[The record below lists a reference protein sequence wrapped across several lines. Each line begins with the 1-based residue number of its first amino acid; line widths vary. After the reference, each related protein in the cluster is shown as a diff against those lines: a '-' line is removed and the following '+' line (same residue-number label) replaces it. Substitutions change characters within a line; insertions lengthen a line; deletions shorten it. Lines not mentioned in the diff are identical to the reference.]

1 MTTYTTDKVSGLPLI
16 EKDVEANLDY
26 PFKWTDWLAE
36 ISDTISTKLITAETG
51 ITADAGTIVGT
62 TVVVWVSGGTVNKT
76 YRVSCR
82 ITTVGGRIDERTILI
97 KVKQR

>member
-36 ISDTISTKLITAETG
+36 ISDTISTKLITAEAG

-62 TVVVWVSGGTVNKT
+62 TVSGGMVSKT